1 MSEAVCFGCGGRL
14 IKWGGYWRWLR
25 RRLEV
30 SCVWVPRRRCTGC
43 GKTHGLLPFA
53 ALERRL
59 DAVEMVGQAV
69 VAKIGGGSAR
79 DFAARL
85 DLPATT
91 IRGWLRRHRERAPE
105 LERGLICWAIE
116 RGEQVP
122 WDRPKDVERAAV
134 TALAIAWHAACR
146 RWSGWPGGVWRFWS
160 AITGGAALATNRRPP
175 LAVLQVRRATPYAVP
190 RAP

>member
-1 MSEAVCFGCGGRL
+1 MVAAAVGGVVRL
-14 IKWGGYWRWLR
+14 GAASPLHRLR
-25 RRLEV
+25 KDPRLA
-30 SCVWVPRRRCTGC
+30 P
-43 GKTHGLLPFA
+43 

-69 VAKIGGGSAR
+69 VAKIGGASAR

-91 IRGWLRRHRERAPE
+91 IRDWLRRHRERAPE

-134 TALAIAWHAACR
+134 TALAMAWHAACR
-146 RWSGWPGGVWRFWS
+146 HWSGWPGGVWRF
-160 AITGGAALATNRRPP
+160 
-175 LAVLQVRRATPYAVP
+175 
-190 RAP
+190 